1 MINLKNQ
8 LPYKFM
14 NHHFCIII
22 IGFLLIGCNNSS
34 SENTNEETEKVVP
47 LADTTPVYKDPIFEM
62 HQDFD
67 TLIFDD
73 VNNDKSQDTVI
84 IVSPMHAYPH
94 PEYDGGGC
102 EDDSCL
108 TQVFFSFTK
117 FKLNHLNALGFQT
130 FFPTGDLNSDGIS
143 EFAFIP
149 KWFQSCW
156 QGLYVY
162 SLTKNG
168 WKKIG
173 RGTVFA
179 CKQEDWSR
187 RITKINNHSFT
198 MISTELFSDELGT
211 NVDTAIVIKW

>member
-1 MINLKNQ
+1 
-8 LPYKFM
+8 M
-14 NHHFCIII
+14 NHHFCIIV

-34 SENTNEETEKVVP
+34 SENTTEETEKVVP

-67 TLIFDD
+67 TLVFDD

-84 IVSPMHAYPH
+84 IVSPIFG
-94 PEYDGGGC
+94 YDYGGC

-117 FKLNHLNALGFQT
+117 FKLNHPDALGFLT

-173 RGTVFA
+173 KGTVFA
-179 CKQEDWSR
+179 CQEEDWSR

-198 MISTELFSDELGT
+198 MISTELFSEEVGMA
-211 NVDTAIVIKW
+211 VDTAIVINW

>member
-94 PEYDGGGC
+94 PEYDGG
-102 EDDSCL
+102 DA
-108 TQVFFSFTK
+108 K
-117 FKLNHLNALGFQT
+117 
-130 FFPTGDLNSDGIS
+130 
-143 EFAFIP
+143 
-149 KWFQSCW
+149 
-156 QGLYVY
+156 
-162 SLTKNG
+162 
-168 WKKIG
+168 
-173 RGTVFA
+173 
-179 CKQEDWSR
+179 
-187 RITKINNHSFT
+187 
-198 MISTELFSDELGT
+198 MIA
-211 NVDTAIVIKW
+211 V